1 MTEIAGNTD
10 AVRERGIVLTLCGV
24 QFVDVMGVTIVV
36 TALPR
41 MVGDL
46 GGGNAGATAVVTAYA
61 TVFGGLLMVASR
73 LGDRHGHRRVLLFSL
88 AGFTVSSALAGL
100 AGSIVVLALARA
112 LQGAAAAA
120 SVPAALRLMTTIV
133 PEGPRRR
140 RAVAAWSAAGAAAG
154 GAGFVV
160 GGVLTE
166 LASWRAVFV
175 VSVFLGLA
183 LTAVTAARVPASRAR
198 DADRPVVP
206 WRPGLALTAAI
217 GALVVGATLVGA
229 GGRVTVGV
237 VLLALAGA
245 AGACFLTLERR
256 GPVRLVP
263 AAAGRA
269 TTVRWGAAVSFAITA
284 TTSSSLTLAMLY
296 LQDKL
301 GLSPLRAAGLLL
313 TLSVLVVVGATVAPR
328 LIRLGGWSGTMAA
341 GLAAIACGNLLLW
354 LAPSAPGIAAA
365 SATCGLG
372 IGLAS
377 VAATDMGTTVSTGA
391 KSAAAALLNTS
402 AQTGTAIG
410 TAAALLLA
418 TLTDTASTWLTICV
432 AAGCAS
438 LLVLARAPG
447 QPRQGAT

>member
-1 MTEIAGNTD
+1 MPGG
-10 AVRERGIVLTLCGV
+10 ERGVVLTLCGV

-41 MVGDL
+41 MVADL

-73 LGDRHGHRRVLLFSL
+73 IGDRHGHRRVLLFSL

-100 AGSIVVLALARA
+100 AGSIAVLTIARA

-154 GAGFVV
+154 GSGFVV

-166 LASWRAVFV
+166 LVSWRAVFV
-175 VSVFLGLA
+175 VSVVLGVA
-183 LTAVTAARVPASRAR
+183 LTAVTAARVPASPAS

-206 WRPGLALTAAI
+206 WRPGLALTVAI

-229 GGRVTVGV
+229 RGSVTVGV
-237 VLLALAGA
+237 AALVLAGA
-245 AGACFLTLERR
+245 AGACFVTLERR
-256 GPVRLVP
+256 GSVPLVP
-263 AAAGRA
+263 VAAGRA

-296 LQDKL
+296 LQDEL

-313 TLSVLVVVGATVAPR
+313 TLSVLVVVAATFAPR
-328 LIRLGGWSGTMAA
+328 LIGLAGWSRTMAA
-341 GLAAIACGNLLLW
+341 GLAAIACGNLLLRVV
-354 LAPSAPGIAAA
+354 PSAPGIAAA
-365 SATCGLG
+365 SAACGVG

-410 TAAALLLA
+410 TAGALLLA
-418 TLTDTASTWLTICV
+418 TLTDTATTWLTLCV
-432 AAGCAS
+432 AAGCAA
-438 LLVLARAPG
+438 LVVLARAPG
-447 QPRQGAT
+447 PPRQGAT